1 MTGVADDDEYL
12 NVVEV
17 AAALRVSRMSVYR
30 LVHTGELVALR
41 VGRLFR
47 ISRRAFDEYRER
59 VSR

>member
-12 NVVEV
+12 NVAEV